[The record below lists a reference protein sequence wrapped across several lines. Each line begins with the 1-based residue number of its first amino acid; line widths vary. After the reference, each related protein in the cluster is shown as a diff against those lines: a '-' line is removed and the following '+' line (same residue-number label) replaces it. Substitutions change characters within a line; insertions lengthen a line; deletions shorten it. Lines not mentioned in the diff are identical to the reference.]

1 MNVRNLYQI
10 TLACAALA
18 LIVSLLGGFHLLSW
32 AEIATAIV
40 LVLATVMAGLVV
52 YCGYIFFSIET
63 GYKTEDEISRRMW
76 KQSHVPHPL
85 HAFWHLRHH
94 H

>member
-1 MNVRNLYQI
+1 MNARNLYQLM
-10 TLACAALA
+10 LACAALV
-18 LIVSLLGGFHLLSW
+18 LIVSLTGVFQFLSW

-40 LVLATVMAGLVV
+40 LVLATAMAGFVA
-52 YCGYIFFSIET
+52 YCGYLFFSIET
-63 GYKTEDEISRRMW
+63 GYKTEDEISRRTW
-76 KQSHVPHPL
+76 KQSHVPHPP